1 LTFPSFDLLKL
12 PVSDII
18 PAGYEFNA
26 LFQSIPLRH
35 DRDLGAVMS
44 RINWPA
50 LLALLVALILLGVLL
65 PRIDEIDATASMLAL
80 ALAFA
85 FPVGLILISWTTI
98 PPYRAAGLTSL
109 AFSSALIA
117 YYAVGFALQYGG
129 VAAVSDADGLH
140 SLSRFFS
147 LMRGDGAEG
156 WGVAGLDG
164 FFLDGGAATQAAL
177 RLFLSQ
183 LPLVISVALVAT
195 LALPRRTP
203 PSLQFLVAIV
213 VSAVTYPIAG
223 HWVTGG
229 GWLSQLGQTL
239 SLGHGLVDFAGIGSL
254 FVVGA
259 ATAVSASLL
268 FERRRTTPAPR
279 NGAPTRPT
287 PANRSPLAA
296 VVGMMVIIIG
306 WIALTLANPLLAESS
321 ENLNWPLIALN
332 ALAGLAGGII
342 QAQLFSWFT
351 AGRFDPLMGPRGGAA
366 GLVAASAGA
375 PFFPTWA
382 AFFVGAIA
390 GGMLPLSLTILQRL
404 PALKTRGATIAIYGL
419 PALWGLM
426 AVALF
431 ADGRWGQGWNGTT
444 GNPGQGVTGLVVP
457 QGVLPDGGQLA
468 AQLWGGVALMFWGFL
483 MPWGLAKLA
492 TLLFR
497 IRIPQPR
504 AAGRVSQATLTSSV
518 PSGERQSASR
528 SLDGIVNVDEGR

>member
-1 LTFPSFDLLKL
+1 LFFDLLKL

-18 PAGYEFNA
+18 AAAYEISA
-26 LFQSIPLRH
+26 LDQAVPLR
-35 DRDLGAVMS
+35 RDGELGAVMS
-44 RINWPA
+44 RINWLA

-65 PRIDEIDATASMLAL
+65 PRIDGMGATASTLAL

-85 FPVGLILISWTTI
+85 FPIGLILIAWTTI

-117 YYAVGFALQYGG
+117 YYASGFALQYGG

-147 LMRGDGAEG
+147 LIRGDGAEG

-164 FFLDGGAATQAAL
+164 FFLDGGATTPAAL
-177 RLFLSQ
+177 RLFLSE

-203 PSLQFLVAIV
+203 PPVQLLVAII

-223 HWVTGG
+223 HWVVGG

-239 SLGHGLVDFAGIGSL
+239 SLGHGLVDFVGIGTV

-268 FERRRTTPAPR
+268 FEPKGTAPASR
-279 NGAPTRPT
+279 NGSSARPI
-287 PANRSPLAA
+287 PVNRSPLAA
-296 VVGMMVIIIG
+296 VVGMMVTIIG
-306 WIALTLANPLLAESS
+306 WLALTLANPLLAESS

-332 ALAGLAGGII
+332 ALGGLAGGII
-342 QAQLFSWFT
+342 PAQLFSWFT
-351 AGRFDPLMGPRGGAA
+351 VGRFDPLMGPRGGMA
-366 GLVAASAGA
+366 GLVAVSAGA

-382 AFFVGAIA
+382 AFSVGAIA
-390 GGMLPLSLTILQRL
+390 GGLLPLSMALFERL
-404 PALKTRGATIAIYGL
+404 PPLETRGATIAMYGL
-419 PALWGLM
+419 PGLWGLI
-426 AVALF
+426 AVGLF
-431 ADGRWGQGWNGTT
+431 ANGGWGQGWNDTI
-444 GNPGQGVTGLVVP
+444 GNPNQGVAGLAVP
-457 QGVLPDGGQLA
+457 PGVLPDGGQLA
-468 AQLWGGVALMFWGFL
+468 AQLWGGVALMLWGFL

-497 IRIPQPR
+497 IRIPRPR
-504 AAGRVSQATLTSSV
+504 AAGRASRAALSSSN
-518 PSGERQSASR
+518 PSGERQSAPR
-528 SLDGIVNVDEGR
+528 SLDGIVNVDDGR